1 MMAVSIIGGG
11 RWARA
16 VAGVLSMLPN
26 APARIVI
33 HSGRNSAGVQA
44 WAMEKGLG
52 GIVSVSAV
60 WPFEAGPVPSAVIV
74 ANRAADHHAAAMAG
88 LKARCPVLVEKP
100 VAIPG
105 ERIHDIAGLADK
117 TGTMLA
123 ASHVFLFARYFDAF
137 VRELEKAGG
146 LRQLS
151 VEWIDGHA
159 DIRDGEVKSYD
170 ARVTVFDDVLPH
182 VVPLVARA
190 SGATPE
196 FHGIDVGRGGAKVS
210 IVGRAGQAAIAILLE
225 RDGRSRKRLITA
237 ETSAGLYRL
246 DFSQEPGQI
255 VFPDGRC
262 ADGDP
267 HWKQALRPMS
277 AMLSAFL
284 TGAGGAPMD
293 ERLSISKAL
302 MSGALADIVRA
313 AYAARQAD
321 WLANAAGSVPAA
333 DRDYGLRELGFT
345 TLGFTTPT
353 PALIQAV
360 LEQAGSS

>member
-11 RWARA
+11 RWART
-16 VAGVLSMLPN
+16 VAGVLSILPN

-74 ANRAADHHAAAMAG
+74 ANRTADHHAAAMAG

-100 VAIPG
+100 LAIPA
-105 ERIHDIAGLADK
+105 ERIRDIADMAGK

-137 VRELEKAGG
+137 VHELKKAGG
-146 LRQLS
+146 LRRLS
-151 VEWIDGHA
+151 VEWIDGQA

-182 VVPLVARA
+182 VVPLVARV

-196 FHGIDVGRGGAKVS
+196 FHGLDVGRGGAKVS
-210 IVGRAGQAAIAILLE
+210 IVGRAGQAPIAILLE
-225 RDGRSRKRLITA
+225 RDGRSRKRLIT
-237 ETSAGLYRL
+237 
-246 DFSQEPGQI
+246 GQI

-267 HWKQALRPMS
+267 HWKQGLRPMG

-293 ERLSISKAL
+293 ERLSVSKAL
-302 MSGALADIVRA
+302 MSGTLADAVRA

-321 WLANAAGSVPAA
+321 WLANAAGSAPAA
-333 DRDYGLRELGFT
+333 DRDYALRELGFT
-345 TLGFTTPT
+345 TLAFTTPT
-353 PALIQAV
+353 PALIQAM
-360 LEQAGSS
+360 LEQAGSV